1 MPLAAAERDSE
12 RSSFGEKQF
21 LVIVFVS
28 KKSQAR
34 REVAKNGTGRAAA
47 RARSEEATV
56 SLVYHSDRLSVARGR
71 FDGLGVSQRWGYLY
85 EVWGV

>member
-1 MPLAAAERDSE
+1 M
-12 RSSFGEKQF
+12 
-21 LVIVFVS
+21 
-28 KKSQAR
+28 
-34 REVAKNGTGRAAA
+34 
-47 RARSEEATV
+47 